1 MNFKDFKDYKYVIP
15 IILIIVFCFIVS
27 IFLINYFKI
36 DVNDNSGLVKLNK
49 VAVYEGL
56 NNEDTKNYD
65 IFSNA
70 LSKSR
75 DKKDIDD
82 E

>member
-36 DVNDNSGLVKLNK
+36 DVNDNSGLVKLNR

-56 NNEDTKNYD
+56 NEDDTKNYD
-65 IFSNA
+65 MFSNA
-70 LSKSR
+70 LSMSAN
-75 DKKDIDD
+75 KKK
-82 E
+82 

>member
-1 MNFKDFKDYKYVIP
+1 MNFKDFKDYKYVVP

-36 DVNDNSGLVKLNK
+36 DVNDNSGLVKLNR

-56 NNEDTKNYD
+56 NEDDKKNYD

-70 LSKSR
+70 LSKSA
-75 DKKDIDD
+75 DKK
-82 E
+82 EKE

>member
-36 DVNDNSGLVKLNK
+36 DVNDNSGLVKLNR

-56 NNEDTKNYD
+56 KDEETKKYD
-65 IFSNA
+65 MFSNA
-70 LSKSR
+70 LSMSAN
-75 DKKDIDD
+75 KKK
-82 E
+82 